1 MFKLRPVARF
11 LVFRTTSVSRGFTRG
26 FTYSKVQYNEFAKLD
41 NANEHANQVKKVA
54 DEVKIENKTES
65 ISTQDVPEDGPATFD
80 GLAKTGHVHK
90 DILKAIKLAKFTT
103 LTPVQEK
110 SLVPILEEN
119 GVVCRAKTGTG
130 KTLAF
135 VIPTLQCALENFDA
149 PRGARGK
156 VHALVIAP
164 TRDLALQIESE
175 YKKIIQNMPNQAKN
189 KIHMEV
195 HMGGR
200 KTRTGNVAPA
210 IVIATPGRLNDNLR
224 HSRFAN
230 MFTDLK
236 YRVYDE
242 ADRLLDEGFSVTLDD
257 IDDQLK
263 QARSMATNPNA
274 SFKSVLFSAT
284 VDKSVSNFAKSVM
297 GEDYKFINC
306 VDENEPEAHEN
317 IEQTLVKTNNIGE
330 SFNGALAYIINNM
343 NNAGFKA
350 MVFLPTVTAT
360 DWFYSMLMNAKDKEM
375 YDTQQTRK
383 YGSKLLRLHG
393 KMSQA
398 ARDRTVRDYRR
409 LSHGILVCTDVAA
422 RGLDFSDVSDVVQ
435 MGPSSE
441 VADYIHK
448 IGRTARAGASGR
460 SILFLSSLE
469 KNYSKALQSKR
480 GVKFEH
486 EIKYET
492 AEEDKKLVQEIGA
505 DVENVESFIP
515 TFLGF
520 YKQVGSAYKIA
531 QHDSLSQII
540 DYYRFLINDP
550 EAKLSVGK
558 GFLRNV
564 ISVPPREAS
573 LYFDVPGGFNFT
585 ATNNRSSKRTF
596 MDTSGDKRKNFKRG
610 GFNKNNDD
618 HGSRG
623 YSDKGNYSRQNFGA
637 SRNTR
642 NDYSK
647 NNSRDFKKTNN
658 KRDNRWGS
666 GNDEGGW

>member
-1 MFKLRPVARF
+1 MLKLR
-11 LVFRTTSVSRGFTRG
+11 LVSRLLLFRPPIVSRVITRG
-26 FTYSKVQYNEFAKLD
+26 ISSSRVQYNELAKLD

-54 DEVKIENKTES
+54 DEIKIEIPTDSTTEA
-65 ISTQDVPEDGPATFD
+65 PATFD
-80 GLAKTGHVHK
+80 GLAKTGLVHK
-90 DILKAIKLAKFTT
+90 DILKALNLAKFKT

-110 SLVPILEEN
+110 SLVPILKEN

-135 VIPTLQCALENFDA
+135 VIPTLQCALENFD
-149 PRGARGK
+149 PTRGARGK

-189 KIHMEV
+189 KVRIEV

-200 KTRTGNVAPA
+200 KTKPSNFAPA
-210 IVIATPGRLNDNLR
+210 IVIATPGRLNDNLSK
-224 HSRFAN
+224 SRFAN

-257 IDDQLK
+257 IDNQLK
-263 QARSMATNPNA
+263 QVRSMATITNA

-317 IEQTLVKTNNIGE
+317 IEQTLVKTNTIGE

-343 NNAGFKA
+343 SNSGFKA

-360 DWFYSMLMNAKDKEM
+360 DWFYSMLMNAKDKDM
-375 YDTQQTRK
+375 YDTQKTRK
-383 YGSKLLRLHG
+383 YGSKILRLHG

-460 SILFLSSLE
+460 SILFLSSAE

-480 GVKFEH
+480 GVQFKH

-492 AEEDKKLVQEIGA
+492 AEEDGELVKQIGA
-505 DVENVESFIP
+505 DVEDVESFIP

-520 YKQVGSAYKIA
+520 YKQVGSAYRIA

-564 ISVPPREAS
+564 ISVPPRDAS
-573 LYFDVPGGFNFT
+573 LYFDVPGGFNFST
-585 ATNNRSSKRTF
+585 TNNRSAKRTF
-596 MDTSGDKRKNFKRG
+596 MDNSGGKKGGSRKSGFQRNFE
-610 GFNKNNDD
+610 N
-618 HGSRG
+618 HESRG
-623 YSDKGNYSRQNFGA
+623 YSDKGGYSKQNFGA
-637 SRNTR
+637 SRNNR

-647 NNSRDFKKTNN
+647 NKYSKDFRKPNN
-658 KRDNRWGS
+658 NRANRWSS
-666 GNDEGGW
+666 GKEESGW